1 MGKRIKSL
9 MATAEAAGYAMA
21 ADDIYAEPEH
31 PVAMEETAP
40 VQSTA
45 LVALPSQSAHLK
57 TASPLKAQLR
67 STLSRYA
74 NPAWLLPRR
83 MPV

>member
-21 ADDIYAEPEH
+21 ADDIYAEIDQ

-45 LVALPSQSAHLK
+45 LVALPSQSGHLK
-57 TASPLKAQLR
+57 ASSPLKAQLR
-67 STLSRYA
+67 LALSRYA
-74 NPAWLLPRR
+74 SPAWLLPRR

>member
-21 ADDIYAEPEH
+21 AEDIYAEADH

-45 LVALPSQSAHLK
+45 LVALPSQSDQLR
-57 TASPLKAQLR
+57 TATLKAQLR
-67 STLSRYA
+67 ASLSRYA